1 MTRLPVAGVPP
12 VRRLYSAAENRELDR
27 RAIEEEGIAGIVL
40 MRRAGAAAFALLRS
54 RWPQA
59 RTLTVFCG
67 RGNNAGDGYV
77 VAGLAKSRALDVQLL
92 QVTDA
97 ADLGG
102 DAARARDWAIQQG
115 VVIERFTP
123 EATLRGEVLVDGLL
137 GTGLSGS
144 VREPFAAAV
153 ERING
158 AGLPVLALDVPSGL
172 AADTGGILGC
182 AVKASTTI
190 TFIGV
195 KRGLLTGDGPD
206 HVGELEFHDLD
217 LPDAVYAPPAAPAG
231 IRLMTLGDDDLLL
244 PRRLRNAHKG
254 SFGHV
259 LIVGGDHG
267 MGGAVALAAEAALR
281 CGAGLVSAATR
292 EQHLAAILAR
302 TPEVMVRP
310 VATRDALLPMLER
323 AAVVVIGP
331 GLGQAP
337 WGETLFDA
345 VLESKLPVVVDADG
359 LNLLADRALY
369 RDDWVLTPHPGEAA
383 RLLELTTAAVS
394 ADRFAAASALQARY
408 GGTVVLKGAGS
419 LVVGEGDLRLSPYGN
434 PGMAAGGMGDVLSGV
449 IGALLAQ
456 GLAPIR
462 ATSLGVCLHG
472 AAGDAAAA
480 SGLAGLAA
488 SDLAP
493 HLRRLL
499 DGITV

>member
-1 MTRLPVAGVPP
+1 MTRLPVAAVPP

-27 RAIEEEGIAGIVL
+27 RAIEDEGIAGIVL

-54 RWPQA
+54 RWPEA

-77 VAGLAKSRALDVQLL
+77 VAGLASSRALEVQLL

-97 ADLGG
+97 ADLTG
-102 DAARARDWAIQQG
+102 DAARARDWAVEQG
-115 VVIERFTP
+115 VVIETFTP
-123 EATLRGEVLVDGLL
+123 DVTLRGEVLVDALL
-137 GTGLSGS
+137 GTGLKGS
-144 VREPFAAAV
+144 VRPAFAAAV
-153 ERING
+153 ETING

-172 AADTGGILGC
+172 AADTGSVLGC
-182 AVKASTTI
+182 AVRATATI

-206 HVGELEFHDLD
+206 HAGDLEFSDLD
-217 LPDAVYAPPAAPAG
+217 LPDTVYSGPAAPEG
-231 IRLMTLGDDDLLL
+231 IRLLTLGGDDLTL
-244 PRRLRNAHKG
+244 PPRLRNAHKG
-254 SFGHV
+254 RFGHV
-259 LIVGGDHG
+259 LIVGGDDG

-292 EQHLAAILAR
+292 EPHLAAILAR

-310 VATRDALLPMLER
+310 VATRDALLPMLAR
-323 AAVVVIGP
+323 ATVVVIGP

-337 WGETLFDA
+337 WAESLFDA
-345 VLESKLPVVVDADG
+345 VLESKLPLVVDADG
-359 LNLLADRALY
+359 LNLLAERPVS
-369 RDDWVLTPHPGEAA
+369 RDNWVLTPHPGEAA
-383 RLLELTTAAVS
+383 RLLATTTTAVS

-419 LVVGEGDLRLSPYGN
+419 LVVGDDELGLSPYGN
-434 PGMAAGGMGDVLSGV
+434 PGMASGGMGDVLSGV

-456 GLAPIR
+456 GLPPMR
-462 ATSLGVCLHG
+462 ATSLAVCLHG
-472 AAGDAAAA
+472 AAGDGAAA
-480 SGLAGLAA
+480 SGAVGLAA

-499 DGITV
+499 DGISG